1 MREMYMVL
9 DIVSIIYIIR
19 MFVLRLYMYNLE
31 WQWIRTPLIL
41 LWFRQLKVWVL
52 ALTKEPV
59 YLLSQS
65 SQSQPIKT

>member
-31 WQWIRTPLIL
+31 
-41 LWFRQLKVWVL
+41 
-52 ALTKEPV
+52 
-59 YLLSQS
+59 
-65 SQSQPIKT
+65 